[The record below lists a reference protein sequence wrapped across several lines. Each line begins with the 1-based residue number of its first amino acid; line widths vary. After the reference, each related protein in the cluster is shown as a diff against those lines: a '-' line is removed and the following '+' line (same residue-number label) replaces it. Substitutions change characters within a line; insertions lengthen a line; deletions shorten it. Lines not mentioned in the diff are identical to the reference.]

1 MVSVVGNGQS
11 REGECA
17 IEEDRRGT
25 RTRKAYPHE
34 KANLLKAEDLTSG
47 QLRQAVVHTRQKLAT
62 SQRRTCRVIG
72 LTRRGPS
79 AAAAAKKAPTSLSPR
94 QLDHSA
100 APEPS
105 QSRLG
110 HRLRARQARQ
120 RSELQ
125 DKMMTVLDE
134 YTRQALAVTVRTRMR
149 ADDVLEALHLRLLRH
164 GTPEYIHSDNGLE
177 FIAQAMQDW
186 SVSNLSG
193 YIAVHLGRPDTTN
206 ASTEHFAARCSMQNG
221 SRRLSRHKSSS
232 TTGSNSTIIPSTS
245 VPEHAAT
252 GARNS
257 NQQWQRA
264 RRLDTH
270 FGAGNYFAE
279 MNFHILILTL
289 DNTPVPCTRTW
300 GNDGRF
306 GETRR
311 S

>member
-1 MVSVVGNGQS
+1 M
-11 REGECA
+11 
-17 IEEDRRGT
+17 
-25 RTRKAYPHE
+25 
-34 KANLLKAEDLTSG
+34 
-47 QLRQAVVHTRQKLAT
+47 
-62 SQRRTCRVIG
+62 
-72 LTRRGPS
+72 
-79 AAAAAKKAPTSLSPR
+79 
-94 QLDHSA
+94 
-100 APEPS
+100 
-105 QSRLG
+105 
-110 HRLRARQARQ
+110 
-120 RSELQ
+120 
-125 DKMMTVLDE
+125 
-134 YTRQALAVTVRTRMR
+134 
-149 ADDVLEALHLRLLRH
+149 LEALHLRLLRH